1 MKKLVVLLLML
12 HILCLRIFAQT
23 NESFVGVNGKKR
35 TYVEITIP
43 LSRSI
48 PPQLDSLLAKSLF
61 DVPDKTVREAYKDY
75 KSQYSETMSATR
87 DNISKAGKCHDAFE
101 LTWLLYVDG
110 CYASFVVKALRVQK
124 DGTKTRN
131 RNSAILYDLKHK
143 RILRLDDVF
152 SLTTLSEINKLGGTM
167 YQMYMK
173 RAGTL
178 ILQFRKAGRLMQAEF
193 TATENKDAFSSSFL
207 ELMNQSLASTK
218 ETPQSVQE
226 DVSVSI
232 NTDEVGSRMGY
243 MLYRNKDYK
252 NALPYLQ
259 KEANR
264 GIPKS
269 QYALAWMY
277 SNGEGVEKNSLQ
289 AYHWYHE
296 SAKQGYVPS
305 QYNLALW
312 YEKGGNYKNALEW
325 LTKAAEKG
333 HPSAFNALGYYY
345 QEGRVVAQDY
355 KKAMSNYETAAAK
368 GNYYAMNN
376 IGVLYMSGLGVEK
389 DFKKAAEWFEK
400 ALQKDPTYATA
411 KKNLER
417 VEASLKPE
425 TPVEKPAEDNNLKA
439 KPANRNLFVVV
450 IGNEKYEEEADVP
463 YAENDA
469 KEFKDYCIQTL
480 GVTENHLRYIPNAG
494 YNDMRRAVNW
504 LKQGM
509 DTYDGEGSAIFYYAG
524 HGIPDESQK
533 SAYLLPVDGEGSDV
547 ASGYPLSEL
556 YEVLGNMPA
565 RSVMIFLDACFSG
578 TKRDGTMMASARGVA
593 IKVKKETPKGKL
605 VVFTASQNDETAY
618 PFAAQKHGMFTYY
631 LLRKL
636 KDSKGNVTLG
646 ELANYVTREVKRQSF
661 DKNKKRQTPTV
672 MASPMLGESWKNL
685 KLK

>member
-35 TYVEITIP
+35 TYVEIAIP

-48 PPQLDSLLAKSLF
+48 PPQLDSLIAKALF
-61 DVPDKTVREAYKDY
+61 DVPDKTVKEAYKDY
-75 KSQYSETMSATR
+75 KSQYTETLSATR
-87 DNISKAGKCHDAFE
+87 KSIMKAGKSHDAFK
-101 LTWLLYVDG
+101 LTWLSYEEG
-110 CYASFVVKALRVQK
+110 SYASFVVEALRVKK

-131 RNSAILYDLKHK
+131 RKSAILYDLKHH
-143 RILRLDDVF
+143 RRLQLDDVF
-152 SLTTLSEINKLGGTM
+152 SLTALSEINKLGGTRH
-167 YQMYMK
+167 QMYIK
-173 RAGTL
+173 QAGTL
-178 ILQFRKAGRLMQAEF
+178 ILQFRQNGVTMQADF
-193 TATENKDAFSSSFL
+193 TSTDNRDAFTPSFL
-207 ELMNQSLASTK
+207 ELLDQSLASTK
-218 ETPQSVQE
+218 EAPKPIQESVAE
-226 DVSVSI
+226 NKYANELSSP
-232 NTDEVGSRMGY
+232 MGY
-243 MLYRNKDYK
+243 MLFRNKDYK

-259 KEANR
+259 KEAKQ
-264 GIPKS
+264 GMLPS
-269 QYALAWMY
+269 QYALGWMY

-289 AYHWYHE
+289 AYNWFHE
-296 SAKQGYVPS
+296 SAERGYVPS

-312 YEKGGNYKNALEW
+312 YDKGGDYKNAIVW
-325 LTKAAEKG
+325 LKKATEKG
-333 HPSAFNALGYYY
+333 YPAAFNTLGSYYLK
-345 QEGRVVAQDY
+345 GLGVSRDY
-355 KKAMSNYETAAAK
+355 KKALSNYETAAAK

-376 IGVLYMSGLGVEK
+376 IGMLYLQGLGVKK
-389 DFKKAAEWFEK
+389 DMEKAAEWFRK
-400 ALQKDPTYATA
+400 SLQKDPTYATA
-411 KKNLER
+411 KKNLEK
-417 VEASLKPE
+417 VEASLKHE
-425 TPVEKPAEDNNLKA
+425 TPVEKPAEDNDLKA
-439 KPANRNLFVVV
+439 KHVNRNLFAVV

-480 GVTENHLRYIPNAG
+480 GVMENHLRYIPNAG

-509 DTYDGEGSAIFYYAG
+509 ETYDGEGSAIFYYAG

-556 YEVLGNMPA
+556 YEILGNIPA
-565 RSVMIFLDACFSG
+565 RSVAVFLDACFSG
-578 TKRDGTMMASARGVA
+578 AKRDGTMMASARGVA

-618 PFAAQKHGMFTYY
+618 PYAAQKHGMFTYY